1 MSKINEE
8 PKVTSTTTEDEEKVI
23 EKKLSDLMEMGWTL
37 LEENCP
43 LETCHCPLLKS
54 LDGNKYCVK
63 CEMWQ
68 FPDKARA
75 RQKHTDLVLK
85 ANQELALRETGL
97 MKINKKFN
105 FNFFGKEALL
115 SSLKTKLAY
124 LSSILN
130 TTLDQNKTQQ
140 ILQNMDLEIRR
151 SVTLRSI
158 WGLVRERSIC
168 ILSPRRNYLR
178 LSGAGRKTRRRSRG

>member
-1 MSKINEE
+1 MSNTNEE
-8 PKVTSTTTEDEEKVI
+8 PKVTSTTNEDEEKAI

-68 FPDKARA
+68 FPDKARP
-75 RQKHTDLVLK
+75 RQRYTDLVSK
-85 ANQELALRETGL
+85 AHQELAIRETGL
-97 MKINKKFN
+97 TKVNKKRFN
-105 FNFFGKEALL
+105 FNSFGKESLL
-115 SSLKTKLAY
+115 NSLRAKLAY

-130 TTLDQNKTQQ
+130 ETPDQIKTQQ
-140 ILQNMDLEIRR
+140 ILQNIDLCLKNI
-151 SVTLRSI
+151 
-158 WGLVRERSIC
+158 
-168 ILSPRRNYLR
+168 
-178 LSGAGRKTRRRSRG
+178 KTINESL